1 MVSDIRMTVLWIA
14 TLLFFGVSQLESYA
28 QQTNASIAI
37 DVLKETEALLSDL
50 RKHIDNK
57 QWGSSTKKV
66 DKIESNLNLLK
77 QIYSFQYESF
87 GFSQKVIEL
96 EQELKTQKTRMRQM
110 RDLSGKLLHPNNRT
124 VQDSMK
130 LSILVLEHKV
140 DMLREDSLKHIRE
153 IQRLKSEQ
161 SLWSEERSALMQKL
175 DQHLNSVQLGFSC
188 GFNYFFIDEPR
199 YYVKPDSSIGHV
211 GNGEG
216 VSFIVSGILGYRI
229 SERHS
234 VFFNIPLGDFSRS
247 DGTGIGV
254 FNRRAAGGLG
264 YGYNI
269 GKISAVFIVN
279 ISPYKQ
285 IEPEVLTDLKLSDGA
300 YSSVSTENYPY
311 QTRYSPSF
319 TIGISYNILRPGTNW
334 NWNTFE

>member
-1 MVSDIRMTVLWIA
+1 MTVWRLVLCA
-14 TLLFFGVSQLESYA
+14 LLGCLSLKGLGQEADAAV
-28 QQTNASIAI
+28 AI
-37 DVLKETEALLSDL
+37 DVLKKTEILLSEL
-50 RKHIDNK
+50 KKQINER
-57 QWGSSTKKV
+57 QWGYCNKTIHE
-66 DKIESNLNLLK
+66 IESNLEILK

-96 EQELKTQKTRMRQM
+96 ENELQEQKKRMTEIKK
-110 RDLSGKLLHPNNRT
+110 LSIKMSDSPPT
-124 VQDSMK
+124 VKDSMK
-130 LSILVLEHKV
+130 LTILILEHRV
-140 DMLREDSLKHIRE
+140 DLLQEDSLEQELE

-161 SLWSEERSALMQKL
+161 SLWTEERSALMQKL

-188 GFNYFFIDEPR
+188 GFNYFLTDEPR
-199 YYVKPDSSIGHV
+199 YFVRPDSSIGHV
-211 GNGEG
+211 GSSEG
-216 VSFIVSGILGYRI
+216 VSFIVSGIIGYRI
-229 SERHS
+229 TEKHS

-269 GKISAVFIVN
+269 GKISAVFIIN

-285 IEPEVLTDLKLSDGA
+285 IEPEVLADLKLEDDT
-300 YSSVSTENYPY
+300 YSGVAIEDFPY

-319 TIGISYNILRPGTNW
+319 TVGISYNILRPGTDW
-334 NWNTFE
+334 NWATFE